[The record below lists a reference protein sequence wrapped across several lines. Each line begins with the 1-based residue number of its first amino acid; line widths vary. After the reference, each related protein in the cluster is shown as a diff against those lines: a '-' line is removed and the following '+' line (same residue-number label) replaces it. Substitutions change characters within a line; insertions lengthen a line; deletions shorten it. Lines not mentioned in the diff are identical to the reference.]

1 MSEPVTPSIRLAKLS
16 DLPAIVDIYNQA
28 IRSGIATGDLYE
40 FKAQDRED
48 WFAKFDP
55 DSYPIYVIEIE
66 GKIAGYG
73 TLSPY
78 RPGRKAMASIAEI
91 SFFLDYGF
99 HNQGLG
105 SKLVQHMID
114 DCQRIGKKSLLAIL
128 LDVNA
133 VSIGLLEKFGFEQW
147 GHFPDVVQLRDQVCG
162 QLIYG
167 LKVST

>member
-1 MSEPVTPSIRLAKLS
+1 MKPIIRLAEQT
-16 DLPAIVDIYNQA
+16 DLPGIVEIYNQA
-28 IRSGIATGDLYE
+28 IRSGIATGDLNE
-40 FKAQDRED
+40 FKVQDREG
-48 WFAKFDP
+48 WFAQFDP
-55 DSYPIYVIEIE
+55 DNYPIYVIEIE
-66 GKIAGYG
+66 DTIAGYG

-91 SFFLDYGF
+91 SFFLDYDF
-99 HNQGLG
+99 HNRGLG
-105 SKLVQHMID
+105 SALVQHMID

-147 GHFPDVVQLRDQVCG
+147 GHFPDVVQLREQVCG

-167 LKVST
+167 LSLTNRY